1 MPMLSSDLEDAD
13 IQNHIRDFKYVCD
26 RFRVLV
32 IGKANAGKT
41 TILKKMCGAA
51 ADETPVV
58 HDKNGVVGVDF
69 IQSIPNF

>member
-1 MPMLSSDLEDAD
+1 MPPRGLDDTEIQDLQE
-13 IQNHIRDFKYVCD
+13 FKNVRLTCD

-51 ADETPVV
+51 ADEMPVV
-58 HDKNGVVGVDF
+58 RDKNGVVGADF
-69 IQSIPNF
+69 V